1 MNSPS
6 RGLGGVREGRREAG
20 LNELTL
26 KSGAPA
32 RKRRRPRSV
41 LLGAKA
47 AAAAAGGRVSEQVKF
62 QGRSKDDVGWR
73 RRKKRGDTSDSRF
86 SVKSISISATSTRED
101 EDEEWHRERQFLRV
115 DVFRYYQR

>member
-6 RGLGGVREGRREAG
+6 RGLGGAREGGREAG

-47 AAAAAGGRVSEQVKF
+47 AAAAAAAAGKSERASEVP
-62 QGRSKDDVGWR
+62 RPL
-73 RRKKRGDTSDSRF
+73 
-86 SVKSISISATSTRED
+86 
-101 EDEEWHRERQFLRV
+101 ER
-115 DVFRYYQR
+115 